1 MSTERE
7 LRVLHTE
14 WSLGWGGQEIRIMA
28 EMKAFRERGVHMQIA
43 CRKESR
49 IAAAAAEAG
58 FRVDHLPFAGRLDLA
73 TILSLRRLARE
84 CGCNIIHT
92 HSSKDSWCGAL
103 AGKLGGIK
111 VIRSR
116 HLSSEVKPGLNAR
129 LVYDWLPDAVISS
142 GRHIR
147 DHLVDNCHCDP
158 DRHYSVPAGADHH
171 RFSPD
176 VDTSAVRALLAG
188 REQGRHVIG
197 IVAVLRSWKGHRVL
211 LEACALLARELPDFI
226 LLIVGDGPLRDHLPL
241 WADELGLGGKVV
253 FAGHRDDVPA
263 CMKVMSVCVLPSLKN
278 EATSQVMP
286 QAMLVGTPVICSS
299 AGGLTE
305 VVHDG
310 ETGRVVPPGNAAALA
325 AALRDCLVD
334 QEKSAAMARRARE
347 YALAHLTFDKQI
359 DDTLAVYRKVQGLP

>member
-1 MSTERE
+1 MANEMKI
-7 LRVLHTE
+7 RVLHTE

-43 CRKESR
+43 CRRESR

-58 FRVDHLPFAGRLDLA
+58 FQVDHLPFAGRLDPA
-73 TILSLRRLARE
+73 TILGLRRLARE
-84 CGCNIIHT
+84 CDCNIIHT

-129 LVYDWLPDAVISS
+129 LVYNWLPDAVISS

-176 VDTSAVRALLAG
+176 ADTSAVRALLAG

-211 LEACALLARELPDFI
+211 LKACALLAKDLPDFI
-226 LLIVGDGPLRDHLPL
+226 LLIVGDGPLRDYIPA
-241 WADELGLGGKVV
+241 WVDELGLSGHVV
-253 FAGHRDDVPA
+253 LAGHRDDVPA

-310 ETGRVVPPGNAAALA
+310 ETGRVVPPGDAAALA

-347 YALAHLTFDKQI
+347 HALAHLTFDKQI
-359 DDTLAVYRKVQGLP
+359 DDTLAVYRKVLGLP

>member
-1 MSTERE
+1 MANEMTI
-7 LRVLHTE
+7 RVLHTE

-28 EMKAFRERGVHMQIA
+28 EMKAFRERGIHMQLA
-43 CRKESR
+43 CRRESR

-58 FRVDHLPFAGRLDLA
+58 FRVDHLPFAGRLDPV
-73 TILSLRRLARE
+73 TILGLRRLARE
-84 CGCNIIHT
+84 CSCNIIHT

-103 AGKLGGIK
+103 AGKLGGIR

-129 LVYDWLPDAVISS
+129 LVYNWLPDAVISS

-147 DHLVDNCHCDP
+147 DHLVDNCGCDAG
-158 DRHYSVPAGADHH
+158 RHYSVPAGADHH
-171 RFSPD
+171 RFSPE
-176 VDTSAVRALLAG
+176 VDTTAVRTLLAG

-211 LEACALLARELPDFI
+211 LEACARLAREMPDFI
-226 LLIVGDGPLRDHLPL
+226 LLIVGDGPLRDQIPA
-241 WADELGLGGKVV
+241 WIAELGLGERVV
-253 FAGHRDDVPA
+253 LAGHRDDVAA

-310 ETGRVVPPGNAAALA
+310 ETGRVVPPGDAVALA
-325 AALRDCLVD
+325 TALRDCLGEP
-334 QEKSAAMARRARE
+334 EKSAAMARRARE
-347 YALAHLTFDKQI
+347 HALAHLTFDKQI
-359 DDTLAVYRKVQGLP
+359 DDTLAVYRKVLMQP